1 MTSIS
6 TPEPQTSPQPSAQV
20 LLRSTSSWDGTPY
33 ERYPKGPPELTL
45 LQINLPAD
53 TELGWHSHPIPSAA
67 YILSGEVRVET
78 REGGHDPLLKQG
90 DTIAALVNIQHR
102 AKTGAVPVDLLV
114 FYAGSEGVPLSE
126 SAPRRCPQRSRT

>member
-6 TPEPQTSPQPSAQV
+6 TSNVQTPPQPSAQV

-45 LQINLPAD
+45 LQVNIPAD
-53 TELGWHSHPIPSAA
+53 TELGWHLHPIPSAA
-67 YILSGEVRVET
+67 YILSGEVWVET
-78 REGGHDPLLKQG
+78 REGGHNTHLKQG

-114 FYAGSEGVPLSE
+114 FYAGTEGVPLSV
-126 SAPRRCPQRSRT
+126 SDL